1 MGKLAERKVAL
12 AKHILGTKD
21 EALLD
26 SMDALVTGGAFRL
39 SKEELNDLDAIM
51 ERHRSGDGR
60 SSSWPDVKKRVQKMV
75 RTKGRP

>member
-12 AKHILGTKD
+12 AKQILETQD

-26 SMDALVTGGAFRL
+26 SLDALVNGGTFHL
-39 SKEELNDLDAIM
+39 SKTELDELDGIM

-60 SSSWPDVKKRVQKMV
+60 SSSWPEVKRRMEQAVHSKPRA
-75 RTKGRP
+75 

>member
-12 AKHILGTKD
+12 VQRILETRD

-26 SMDALVTGGAFRL
+26 SLDALVSGGTFQL
-39 SKEELNDLDAIM
+39 SKAELDELDAIM

-60 SSSWPDVKKRVQKMV
+60 SAEWPEVRKRVEQAA
-75 RTKGRP
+75 RTKRRA